1 MKIRRLTR
9 RSGFTMVELLISMTI
24 AMVLLM
30 GAFFSTSE
38 TYAVVRQGDARVH
51 TQVHAR
57 RTLERIT
64 KDCRYATSIA
74 ISGSEETSWTMTLTT
89 GLNNDEWIWSWSAQT
104 EILTLSDN
112 TLSEEVV
119 TGITSFE
126 IDTEINDVGDISRV
140 ALKWTLRENQ
150 GQEAGAGGA
159 GPFVDLAA
167 STWVRKAV
175 DS

>member
-1 MKIRRLTR
+1 MKTL
-9 RSGFTMVELLISMTI
+9 RSSTATGFTIVEMLISMTI

-64 KDCRYATSIA
+64 KDCRYASSIE
-74 ISGSEETSWTMTLTT
+74 ISGTEDVNRTMTLTT
-89 GLNNDEWIWSWSAQT
+89 GLDNDEWVWRWTRDSES
-104 EILTLSDN
+104 LTVSDN
-112 TLSEEVV
+112 EQLEEVV
-119 TGITSFE
+119 TGITAFA
-126 IDTEINDVGDISRV
+126 IDTEINDEGAISRI

-150 GQEAGAGGA
+150 GAEAGQGGS

-167 STWVRKAV
+167 STWVRKAA
-175 DS
+175 D